1 MIDAKI
7 RRYIAAI
14 CTVGGGVKLCQ
25 SAAFQL
31 KSEDEVNMIK
41 NVSEN
46 SKVKATVQEM
56 IAGRRGK
63 VRNVIC

>member
-1 MIDAKI
+1 M
-7 RRYIAAI
+7 
-14 CTVGGGVKLCQ
+14 KLCQ

-63 VRNVIC
+63 VRNVIRQSPYGFPERKSDLF